1 MSTAFHLTGKTFLVT
16 GASSGIGK
24 STAQEIA
31 RMGGKVVLS
40 ARNKTALQETLS
52 SLEGKG
58 HIIIIADLLNDT
70 ENTTLANDCP
80 SIDGAV
86 FCSGIV
92 KPLPVKFITAGK
104 YDETMNANFRSTMN
118 LVIGL
123 LKAKKFKT
131 ESSLVF
137 ISSLGAHYPYRGGA
151 LYAASK
157 MALEAFGKVVMLEN
171 THLKIRTNFL
181 CPAMVKTQVFDDTE
195 KGISKEKMDEHMA
208 RYPLGMGMPV
218 DVANASVFLLSPA
231 ARWITGQSI
240 ILDGGFMMSY

>member
-16 GASSGIGK
+16 GASSGIGR
-24 STAQEIA
+24 STAQEIS
-31 RMGGKVVLS
+31 RMGGKVILS
-40 ARNKTALQETLS
+40 ARNESALKETLS
-52 SLEGKG
+52 SLTGSG
-58 HIIIIADLLNDT
+58 HSIISADLLNEK
-70 ENTTLANDCP
+70 ENTTLATTC
-80 SIDGAV
+80 STIDGAV

-92 KPLPVKFITAGK
+92 KPLPVKFITAEK
-104 YDETMNANFRSTMN
+104 YDETMNTNYRSTMN
-118 LVIGL
+118 LVIAL
-123 LKAKKFKT
+123 LKAKKFN
-131 ESSLVF
+131 EGSSLVF

-171 THLKIRTNFL
+171 THLKMRTNFL
-181 CPAMVKTQVFDDTE
+181 CPAMVKTQVFDETE